1 MGSGTTA
8 IAAIMNE
15 RNYIGIEL
23 SPEYTNMAEN
33 RIKAFNKQCQI
44 KFEPQKI

>member
-8 IAAIMNE
+8 ISAINFK

-23 SPEYTNMAEN
+23 SPEYCEMAKN
-33 RIKAFNKQCQI
+33 RIKRHTAQSRLDI
-44 KFEPQKI
+44 